1 MKNPQLAY
9 QIKLLT
15 RDEGLRLKP
24 YRCTA
29 GKLTIGVGRNL
40 EDVGITKDE
49 AEQLLANDISRVVVD
64 IVKRIPWAMKLD
76 DARFSVIHSM
86 VFQMGIGG
94 VMNFRKFLNALQM
107 GDFTRA
113 SIEMMDSKWAQHD
126 SPARAKRLA
135 EVMRSGKLEN
145 L

>member
-40 EDVGITKDE
+40 EDVGITKEE
-49 AEQLLANDISRVVVD
+49 AEQMLANDISRVTVD
-64 IVKRIPWAMKLD
+64 IVKRIPWALKLD

-107 GDFTRA
+107 GDYTKA

>member
-15 RDEGLRLKP
+15 RDEGLCLKP

-40 EDVGITKDE
+40 EDVGITKEE
-49 AEQLLANDISRVVVD
+49 AEQMLANDISRVVVD

-107 GDFTRA
+107 GDYVKA

>member
-40 EDVGITKDE
+40 EDVGITKEE
-49 AEQLLANDISRVVVD
+49 AEQMLANDISRVTVD
-64 IVKRIPWAMKLD
+64 IVKRIPWALKLD

-107 GDFTRA
+107 GDYVKA

>member
-40 EDVGITKDE
+40 EDVGITKAE

-64 IVKRIPWAMKLD
+64 IVKRIPWAMNLD

-107 GDFTRA
+107 GDYTKA

-135 EVMRSGKLEN
+135 EVMRSGKLET

>member
-1 MKNPQLAY
+1 MKNPQLEY

-49 AEQLLANDISRVVVD
+49 ADMMLANDISRVVVD
-64 IVKRIPWAMKLD
+64 IVKRFPWALSLD
-76 DARFSVIHSM
+76 DARFSVLHSM

-94 VMNFRKFLNALQM
+94 VANFRKFLNALQS
-107 GDFTRA
+107 GDYVKA
-113 SIEMMDSKWAQHD
+113 SIEMLDSKWAQHD
-126 SPARAKRLA
+126 SPARAKRLSV
-135 EVMRSGKLEN
+135 VMRSGVLEKI
-145 L
+145 

>member
-1 MKNPQLAY
+1 MKSPQLAY

-40 EDVGITKDE
+40 EDVGITKEE
-49 AEQLLANDISRVVVD
+49 AEQMLANDISRVTVD
-64 IVKRIPWAMKLD
+64 IVKRIPWALKLD

-107 GDFTRA
+107 GDYVKA

>member
-1 MKNPQLAY
+1 MKTEQLTY

-40 EDVGITKDE
+40 EDVGITKAE
-49 AEQLLANDISRVVVD
+49 AEQLLANDISRVVAN
-64 IVKRIPWAMKLD
+64 IVKRIPWAMNLD

-94 VMNFRKFLNALQM
+94 VIKFRKFLTALQM
-107 GDFTRA
+107 GDYTKA
-113 SIEMMDSKWAQHD
+113 SIEMLDSKWAQHD
-126 SPARAKRLA
+126 SPARAKRMA
-135 EVMRSGKLEN
+135 DTMKTGTLEKI
-145 L
+145 

>member
-40 EDVGITKDE
+40 EDVGITKEE

-107 GDFTRA
+107 GDYVKA

>member
-40 EDVGITKDE
+40 EDVGITKEE
-49 AEQLLANDISRVVVD
+49 AEQMLANDISRVVVD

-107 GDFTRA
+107 GDYVKA

-135 EVMRSGKLEN
+135 EVMRSGKLEI

>member
-40 EDVGITKDE
+40 EDVGITKEE

>member
-40 EDVGITKDE
+40 EDVGITKEE
-49 AEQLLANDISRVVVD
+49 AEQMLANDISRVVVD

-107 GDFTRA
+107 GDFVKA

-135 EVMRSGKLEN
+135 EVMRSGKLET